1 MQRKVLDYMDIET
14 NRENTNYNDNRSTQ
28 GDSRNEGGFRK
39 FRSFKIPVKVGEEY
53 DVKIEAMSKRGD
65 SGVAKIEGMVIF
77 VANTKEGDQVR
88 IKIKRVGMGY
98 AIADVVQQQQQ
109 QQQEQQQEQQEEK

>member
-1 MQRKVLDYMDIET
+1 MDIET
-14 NRENTNYNDNRSTQ
+14 NRENINNNSNRSNENS
-28 GDSRNEGGFRK
+28 SRDESGFRK

-77 VANTKEGDQVR
+77 VANTKEGDQVK

-98 AIADVVQQQQQ
+98 AIADVVQQ
-109 QQQEQQQEQQEEK
+109 EQQ

>member
-1 MQRKVLDYMDIET
+1 MDIET
-14 NRENTNYNDNRSTQ
+14 NRENINNNSNRSNENS
-28 GDSRNEGGFRK
+28 SRDESGFRK

-77 VANTKEGDQVR
+77 VANTKEGDQVK

-98 AIADVVQQQQQ
+98 AIADVV
-109 QQQEQQQEQQEEK
+109 